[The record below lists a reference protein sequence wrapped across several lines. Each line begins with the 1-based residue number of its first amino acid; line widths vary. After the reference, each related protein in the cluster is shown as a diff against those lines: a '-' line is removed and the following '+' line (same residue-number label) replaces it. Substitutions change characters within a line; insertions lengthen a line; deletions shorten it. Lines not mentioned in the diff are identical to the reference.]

1 MQKYKFFTQNL
12 KGLWHIYG
20 EFLMLII
27 FFMLKM
33 YKYKEVMYLIKF
45 ENVSKSYKNNKV
57 LENINLD
64 INQGELIV
72 LIGPSGCGKTTLLK
86 MINRLI
92 EPSGGK
98 IFINETDIT
107 AQDPIELR
115 RNMGYVIQQTG
126 LFVHMT
132 VRENIEIIPH
142 LAKLP
147 QEAIVERTVKLM
159 EMVGLPCEFLDRY
172 PNHLSGGQ
180 QQRIGVA
187 RAFAMDP
194 DIILMDEPFSALDP
208 ITRSQLQDELVNLQS
223 KLHKT
228 IVFVTHDMDEAVKIA
243 DRICII
249 YEGKIL
255 QYDTPENILKNPAD
269 GFVSEFVGSKRI
281 WSSPTLIKARDI
293 MIKVPKTTYPHISLL
308 KCMEKMRIEN
318 VDGLLV
324 IDEQEHFKGIIR
336 AKNIHYAADK
346 NQPVST
352 LMQPARATA
361 SPDENIVD
369 VLEKINQNHIT
380 NIPVLDANDRL
391 LGLITHSSLV
401 TTMSQQYIDFKE
413 VAE

>member
-1 MQKYKFFTQNL
+1 M
-12 KGLWHIYG
+12 IR
-20 EFLMLII
+20 
-27 FFMLKM
+27 
-33 YKYKEVMYLIKF
+33 F
-45 ENVSKSYKNNKV
+45 ENVSKAYKEHNV
-57 LENINLD
+57 LENINLE
-64 INQGELIV
+64 INTGELVV

-92 EPSGGK
+92 EPTTGK
-98 IFINETDIT
+98 IFINDTDIT
-107 AQDPIELR
+107 AHDPIELR

-147 QEAIVERTVKLM
+147 ENDILERTVKLM
-159 EMVGLPCEFLDRY
+159 EMVGLPQEFLDRY

-194 DIILMDEPFSALDP
+194 GIILMDEPFSALDP

-243 DRICII
+243 DKICILHF
-249 YEGKIL
+249 GKIL

-281 WSSPTLIKARDI
+281 WSSPKLIKAKDI
-293 MIKVPKTTYPHISLL
+293 MVKTPKTTYPNISIL

-318 VDGLLV
+318 VDSLLV
-324 IDEQEHFKGIIR
+324 TDEDNYFKGIVR
-336 AKNIHYAADK
+336 AQCIHYADDK

-352 LMQPARATA
+352 LMQPARAWAT
-361 SPDENIVD
+361 PNENIVE

-380 NIPVLDANDRL
+380 NIPVLDANKKL